1 MNRVVLLGIAVFLA
15 IVGIALLGTG
25 ADSALAGHGCCG
37 CCGGGGGCYGDC
49 GGGYGGGCHGC
60 HGGGGYGCH
69 GGGGCGGCGGYAYNG
84 GHGGSYAA
92 VRRAPTPT
100 APAPA
105 LVERSYQRQ
114 PASFRR
120 ISFRR

>member
-1 MNRVVLLGIAVFLA
+1 MNRVLLLGVAVFLA

-37 CCGGGGGCYGDC
+37 CCGGCGGCDC
-49 GGGYGGGCHGC
+49 GGGYGCHGC
-60 HGGGGYGCH
+60 HGGYDHGCH
-69 GGGGCGGCGGYAYNG
+69 GGYDHGCHGCNGYAHNG
-84 GHGGSYAA
+84 GHANGYAA
-92 VRRAPTPT
+92 ARRAPT
-100 APAPA
+100 APAPVLA
-105 LVERSYQRQ
+105 SRNDQRQ